1 MIVLITG
8 KYQDTLWENIYTTMS
23 NNRPERGE
31 VTGFDG
37 VKGIKT
43 GKRLQNWMK
52 NQPTGRWHAW
62 SQMKI
67 RYTIVTRKWK
77 WNEREFL
84 GRCICHI
91 GMLKYVKSVLKAE
104 KCTHSLP
111 KIVKEELS
119 SGSNVVMAAK
129 DVVVTCDDNGDQGF
143 DTFMVLC
150 CKNCVSKKNCQLLL
164 KNTKVIYQQMPKWR
178 ISWPIG
184 MNW

>member
-1 MIVLITG
+1 M
-8 KYQDTLWENIYTTMS
+8 
-23 NNRPERGE
+23 
-31 VTGFDG
+31 TGFDG

-52 NQPTGRWHAW
+52 KQSTGRWCAW

-67 RYTIVTRKWK
+67 RYTCKWK

-84 GRCICHI
+84 ERYICHI

-111 KIVKEELS
+111 KIVKEELAR
-119 SGSNVVMAAK
+119 GSNVMAAK

-143 DTFMVLC
+143 DHG
-150 CKNCVSKKNCQLLL
+150 LL
-164 KNTKVIYQQMPKWR
+164 IYIWTQDR
-178 ISWPIG
+178 ISRCTKEGLYECFSFSYTIQHYLTTGQNTEAIDSILELQEYNAYDEIWWIWG
-184 MNW
+184 TI